1 MAGWILVLSLVVR
14 LYSLPQALRIIS
26 TSRKSKPPSRKD
38 QGTDLATAFASAID
52 ALLAINLFVFKP
64 VCWKRAAVLHRY
76 LALHGAPTRILFG
89 VRKGTSGALTGHA
102 WLEAEGEPILEAELP
117 NYTVTYTF
125 PSNEAF
131 DGNLALLAKRSV
143 N

>member
-1 MAGWILVLSLVVR
+1 MASWILVLSLVVR

-26 TSRKSKPPSRKD
+26 TSPKPESSSVKNQRKELAA
-38 QGTDLATAFASAID
+38 DLASAVD
-52 ALLAINLFVFKP
+52 ALLAVNLFVFKP

-76 LALHGAPTRILFG
+76 LALQGAATRILFG
-89 VRKGTSGALTGHA
+89 VRRGISGELSGHA
-102 WLEAEGEPILEAELP
+102 WLEAEDGPILEVELP

-125 PSNEAF
+125 PSSDAF
-131 DGNLALLAKRSV
+131 DGDLALLAKRGV